1 MSSFKFFKAM
11 SWQDGY
17 ECYST
22 SDIDKIVSN
31 SSSTSPM
38 LVVLAH
44 DGDNA
49 FGGGYSYYSQC
60 VHDLVSEAQSKVQ
73 HKVYCNEFGVN

>member
-1 MSSFKFFKAM
+1 M

-22 SDIDKIVSN
+22 SDIDKIVSK
-31 SSSTSPM
+31 SEQSHPI
-38 LVVLAH
+38 LVLLAH

-49 FGGGYSYYSQC
+49 FGGGYSYYEQC
-60 VHDLVSEAQSKVQ
+60 VHDFVSEAQGKV
-73 HKVYCNEFGVN
+73 KVLPINCSTKDL

>member
-1 MSSFKFFKAM
+1 M

-22 SDIDKIVSN
+22 SDIDKIAGN

-73 HKVYCNEFGVN
+73 YKEFYI